1 YVEYSGM
8 YGDPEAVRKVSEVLS
23 DTEFWYGGGIRSKE
37 QAAEMAKYADT
48 IIVGNIIYED
58 LEKALETAT
67 IFMEKTV

>member
-1 YVEYSGM
+1 
-8 YGDPEAVRKVSEVLS
+8 LS
-23 DTEFWYGGGIRSKE
+23 NTKFWYGGGIRSKE

-67 IFMEKTV
+67 IFRKKTV